1 MFARENKGN
10 MMTENEILE
19 KYNEVLMTH
28 YNELVQIDNY
38 GYFRFNENWLF
49 HLLYGND
56 ATMNA
61 YLGLLDGELAFI
73 DGSKYI
79 EKGLKKLKDYCL
91 YHTVNKLGCNA
102 SPIYG
107 LHLKFFDG
115 AILCIRKVR
124 GDCDFSEYSDYG
136 IGIDY
141 VNVIYSKSLSKERLK
156 EIEEFVIS
164 NMVKV
169 NKPTKIENEIP
180 YLFAFNGA
188 SDRIELMKL
197 KFKKMNIN
205 LKANYNDDLP
215 YDKITEL
222 LHSKKSELI
231 LLNGLPGTGK
241 TTLIKHMLSETER
254 ENLGKIIMFDYNLL
268 SNISFSGLINFLLNQ
283 KGSIIVL
290 EDCDKLLSKRESG
303 NNFMSTLLNMTDGII
318 GESLN
323 IKFLCTFNSKD
334 TQIDPALMRKGRLS
348 LHYTFGKLCLDKT
361 KSLCPNATS
370 PMTLSEIYYNGT
382 ENNFSTRETRRIG
395 F

>member
-1 MFARENKGN
+1 
-10 MMTENEILE
+10 MTENEILE

-28 YNELVQIDNY
+28 YNELVQRDNY
-38 GYFRFNENWLF
+38 GTLHFNSKWLF
-49 HLLYGND
+49 HLLYGSD

-79 EKGLKKLKDYCL
+79 EKGLKRLKNYWF
-91 YHTVNKLGCNA
+91 YHTANKLGCNA
-102 SPIYG
+102 SPIYD

-115 AILCIRKVR
+115 AILCIRKV
-124 GDCDFSEYSDYG
+124 GGSEFLQYLDYG
-136 IGIDY
+136 IGIDC
-141 VNVIYSKSLSKERLK
+141 IYIIYNESLPKEKLK
-156 EIEEFVIS
+156 EIQEFVIS

-180 YLFAFNGA
+180 YFYAFKGA
-188 SDRIELMKL
+188 SDKVELMEL
-197 KFKKMNIN
+197 KFKKMSIN

-215 YDKITEL
+215 YGKITEL
-222 LHSKKSELI
+222 LHSEKSELI

-241 TTLIKHMLSETER
+241 TTLIKHMISEIER
-254 ENLGKIIMFDYNLL
+254 EKLRRIIMFDFNLL
-268 SNISFSGLINFLLNQ
+268 SNISFSELINFFLNQ

-348 LHYTFGKLCLDKT
+348 LHYTFGKLCLDKV
-361 KSLCPNATS
+361 KLLCPNATS
-370 PMTLSEIYYNGT
+370 PMTLAEIYYNGT